1 MTAMINGKRPI
12 TSTIQVFPDSGAH
25 ICLAGTA
32 HLEKLGVREEHLTP
46 CRKRITAVG
55 GSTLTCKGWLQVEF
69 KIGDNTTRQPLYIC
83 DKVDRIY
90 FGRQGCTE
98 VNILP
103 ETFPFPMQPSNIS
116 SLEPT
121 PPRRPESIP
130 FSATEENIPKLKGYL
145 IEKFADTVFNRA
157 TPFRMMNCVPAHIH
171 LKEDA
176 KPHAMHNP
184 FSIPIHWREE
194 VKRMLDKDVE
204 DGIIEPVPIGD
215 PVTWCSPVVVIA
227 KGDGSPRRTVDLQKL
242 NQQCLRETHHCQSP
256 FRLASQI
263 PGHTR
268 KTVLDATDG
277 YHAILL
283 DDASKPLTTFITE
296 WGRYRYLRL
305 PQGYSASQDAYTRR
319 YDEIIKDVQ
328 NKVKCIDDTLLY
340 SKDIEASFYSVFD
353 YLMICAENG
362 ITINKSKFQF
372 CQNTVTF
379 AGLTITPEGIRPS
392 DKVITA
398 IRNFPTPRDIHGARS
413 WNGIV
418 NQIAWA
424 YATSPIMQPFR
435 NLVKPNTQFV
445 WDDNLD
451 KIFRESKEILIQ
463 KCMEGIKTFD
473 TNRTTCLQT
482 DWSKQGIGYLL
493 LQQHC
498 NCDTSKAPVCCKDGW
513 HLVFAGSRFTSDAE
527 TRYAPNRRKGTRH
540 RLELGTCQDVCSWM

>member
-1 MTAMINGKRPI
+1 MGECPAWGQKWHNCETPNHFAKVCRQPKRDSASAIIAHVEYSQSEDSFTSKNANIRFVPAQMTAMINGKRPI

-145 IEKFADTVFNRA
+145 IEKFADTAFNRA

-194 VKRMLDKDVE
+194 IKRMLDKDVE
-204 DGIIEPVPIGD
+204 DRIIEPVPIGD
-215 PVTWCSPVVVIA
+215 PVTWCSPMVVTA
-227 KGDGSPRRTVDLQKL
+227 KGDVSPRRTVDLQKL
-242 NQQCLRETHHCQSP
+242 NQQCLRETPLPEPVPIGQP
-256 FRLASQI
+256 D
-263 PGHTR
+263 PGTH
-268 KTVLDATDG
+268 
-277 YHAILL
+277 
-283 DDASKPLTTFITE
+283 
-296 WGRYRYLRL
+296 
-305 PQGYSASQDAYTRR
+305 
-319 YDEIIKDVQ
+319 
-328 NKVKCIDDTLLY
+328 
-340 SKDIEASFYSVFD
+340 
-353 YLMICAENG
+353 
-362 ITINKSKFQF
+362 
-372 CQNTVTF
+372 
-379 AGLTITPEGIRPS
+379 
-392 DKVITA
+392 
-398 IRNFPTPRDIHGARS
+398 
-413 WNGIV
+413 
-418 NQIAWA
+418 
-424 YATSPIMQPFR
+424 
-435 NLVKPNTQFV
+435 
-445 WDDNLD
+445 
-451 KIFRESKEILIQ
+451 KE
-463 KCMEGIKTFD
+463 D
-473 TNRTTCLQT
+473 
-482 DWSKQGIGYLL
+482 
-493 LQQHC
+493 
-498 NCDTSKAPVCCKDGW
+498 
-513 HLVFAGSRFTSDAE
+513 
-527 TRYAPNRRKGTRH
+527 GTRH
-540 RLELGTCQDVCSWM
+540 H